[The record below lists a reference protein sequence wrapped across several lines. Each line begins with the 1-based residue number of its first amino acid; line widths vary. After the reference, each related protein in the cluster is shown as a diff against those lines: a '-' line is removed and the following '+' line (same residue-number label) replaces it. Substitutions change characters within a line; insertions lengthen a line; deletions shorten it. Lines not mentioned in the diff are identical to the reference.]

1 MKGLLPDPLRI
12 MKRIKNDRKS
22 FQTKEKRAPWANVI
36 HLRRGWLS
44 GSEINEVPSDL
55 TELGTAIR

>member
-1 MKGLLPDPLRI
+1 MTEKVFRLRKKGL
-12 MKRIKNDRKS
+12 
-22 FQTKEKRAPWANVI
+22 PWTNVI